1 MICYA
6 FDIPVHEH
14 LKILP
19 VWISL
24 GKGIQTPHSL
34 FCCQKKLL
42 QSVAEFKFWIQAS
55 APHVAQKKLKA
66 LVNVPEGNPSLI
78 SRSEKM
84 MAGSIPAHLWLVWQA
99 IRPLE
104 NLCIHHIHLPYIYKF
119 VVTAQNLQSIEPFD
133 FQTVQLWQNNT
144 FTTTP
149 LVKQDFWHQ
158 QWLQPRLFLKAI
170 KCFDYKIKLLGQH
183 SAVTLA
189 QLELPVVR
197 GAQTTQGASK
207 SETIAAGYDMLTLGR
222 SAAILMIWTQ
232 FKSQKG
238 LTFCK
243 FWA

>member
-1 MICYA
+1 M
-6 FDIPVHEH
+6 F
-14 LKILP
+14 
-19 VWISL
+19 
-24 GKGIQTPHSL
+24 
-34 FCCQKKLL
+34 QK
-42 QSVAEFKFWIQAS
+42 AIQALFQG
-55 APHVAQKKLKA
+55 VKK
-66 LVNVPEGNPSLI
+66 
-78 SRSEKM
+78 
-84 MAGSIPAHLWLVWQA
+84 WWQEA
-99 IRPLE
+99 FQHTFGWSDRQSDPLR
-104 NLCIHHIHLPYIYKF
+104 IFASTHIHLPYIYKF

-149 LVKQDFWHQ
+149 LVKQGFWHQ

-243 FWA
+243 FWS